1 MRKIVKLLFLL
12 LFASSVL
19 HAQNTLDQNITICQ
33 TSATESFALFASNE
47 TFKKEHMNPIPF
59 HYKEQAGKMITFET
73 PDGKKAS
80 AYLVKANTDIDNYIF
95 IFHEWWG
102 LNDYI
107 KKEADKYWHGFN
119 KNINI
124 LAIDLYDG
132 KLATTREEAS
142 KLVSSVTTER
152 AESIIK
158 GAVTF
163 TGISSEI
170 GTLGWCFGGGW
181 ALQAAMI
188 AGEQA
193 QGAVMYY
200 GMPEKDENKIAK
212 IEFPVLGIFAEKD
225 GHITPEIVN
234 TFEEDMKS
242 ASKSVEI
249 HFYDA
254 VHAFANPSNP
264 DYDKNAADDA
274 YHKSIGFL
282 KRVLD

>member
-1 MRKIVKLLFLL
+1 MKKIGKLVSLL
-12 LFASSVL
+12 LLISSGL
-19 HAQNTLDQNITICQ
+19 YAQKTLDQNITVCQ

-47 TFKKEHMNPIPF
+47 DFKKEHMNPIPF
-59 HYKEQAGKMITFET
+59 KYKEQAGEMITFET
-73 PDGKKAS
+73 PDGKKAR

-119 KNINI
+119 KNINV

-132 KLATTREEAS
+132 KVATTREEAS
-142 KLVSSVTTER
+142 KLVGSVSTDR
-152 AESIIK
+152 AEAIIE
-158 GAVTF
+158 GAVSY

-170 GTLGWCFGGGW
+170 ATLGWCFGGGW

-188 AGEQA
+188 AGEQT

-200 GMPEKDENKIAK
+200 GMPEKDESKIET
-212 IEFPVLGIFAEKD
+212 IEFPVLGIFAKQD

-242 ASKSVEI
+242 ASKSIEI

-264 DYDKNAADDA
+264 DYDKKAAEDA